1 MTEKPVLTLE
11 RLRAGVPLEPLT
23 LPITAEFLAAF
34 HRATAEE
41 PIYLEG
47 RQVAPTGIAG
57 IWGRRAYLV
66 NHRMPGGSVLFQ
78 LQYEF
83 VRPLFVGDTLTA
95 QARVKEISDRKGRPL
110 VRMRIEGRNQKGE
123 SIGAVELA
131 VLWSK

>member
-1 MTEKPVLTLE
+1 MTEKPVLTIE
-11 RLRAGVPLEPLT
+11 RLKAGVPLEPLT
-23 LPITAEFLAAF
+23 LPITEEFLAAY
-34 HRATAEE
+34 HRAIGEE

-47 RQVAPTGIAG
+47 RQVAPGGIAG

-78 LQYEF
+78 LEYEF
-83 VRPLFVGDTLTA
+83 KRPLFLGDTLIA

-110 VRMRIEGRNQKGE
+110 VRMRIEGKNQKGE
-123 SIGAVELA
+123 SVGAVELA

>member
-1 MTEKPVLTLE
+1 MEDKPFLTLE
-11 RLRAGVPLEPLT
+11 RLRQGAKLEPLV
-23 LPITAEFLAAF
+23 LPISEEFVAAF
-34 HRATAEE
+34 CHATSEK
-41 PIYLEG
+41 PTFLEG

-83 VRPLFVGDTLTA
+83 DRPVFVGDTLTA
-95 QARVKEISDRKGRPL
+95 QARVKEITDRKGRPL
-110 VRMRIEGRNQKGE
+110 VRFRVEAKNQRGEGVA
-123 SIGAVELA
+123 AVELA

>member
-1 MTEKPVLTLE
+1 MDEKPILSLE
-11 RLRAGVPLEPLT
+11 RLRAGVPLEPLV
-23 LPITAEFLAAF
+23 LPITEEFLAAF
-34 HRATAEE
+34 NRATGEE
-41 PIYLEG
+41 PIFLEG
-47 RQVAPTGIAG
+47 RQVAPTGIFG

-83 VRPLFVGDTLTA
+83 GRPLFAGDTLTA

-110 VRMRIEGRNQKGE
+110 VRMRIEGKNQKGE